1 MCKMNMGGGYDV
13 HEVHNDIFGTIELHR
28 CTIKV
33 RIIPVQTFFTVNYIK
48 LIEACCYCYLM

>member
-33 RIIPVQTFFTVNYIK
+33 RIIPVQTFFTVIYIN
-48 LIEACCYCYLM
+48 